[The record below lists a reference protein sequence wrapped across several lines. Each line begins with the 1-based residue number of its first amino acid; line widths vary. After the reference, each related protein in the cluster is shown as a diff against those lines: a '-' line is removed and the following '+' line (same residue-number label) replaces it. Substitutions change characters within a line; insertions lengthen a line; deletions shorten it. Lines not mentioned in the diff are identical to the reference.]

1 MTGSM
6 RSMCAVL
13 AGAVLGAIVPVAG
26 ASPVSITADVSGV
39 SHYFWRGYDLLG
51 GAKLPVQPALTAT
64 AENGLSAG
72 IWGSAAL
79 LDRSTTDAADEL
91 DFTVSYS
98 RPVVPGIEASA
109 GGTYY
114 YLPNNTIASTAELF
128 ASAAFVEIP
137 FEPTLTAYYDTKWL
151 DDSSAEADGWYF
163 LAAASHSV
171 PVGRFS
177 LDLSAG
183 LGFGSNSTF
192 TGPQDL
198 TLRAATTI
206 PVGRVK
212 LTPFLSPILV
222 FEDAV
227 NSDTFGICGGVSV
240 SYAF

>member
-1 MTGSM
+1 MKNRV
-6 RSMCAVL
+6 RSVCSVL
-13 AGAVLGAIVPVAG
+13 AGAVLGATASAAS
-26 ASPVSITADVSGV
+26 ASPLRITADVSGA

-79 LDRSTTDAADEL
+79 LDRGTTDGADEL
-91 DFTVSYS
+91 DLTASYS

-114 YLPNNTIASTAELF
+114 YLPNNSIASTAELF

-151 DDSSAEADGWYF
+151 DDSNAEADGWYF

-171 PVGRFS
+171 SVGGFPVE
-177 LDLSAG
+177 LSAG
-183 LGFGSNSTF
+183 LGFASNSTF

-206 PVGRVK
+206 PVGRAT

-227 NSDTFGICGGVSV
+227 NSDTFGFCGGVSV
-240 SYAF
+240 NYAF